1 MISADNNFNIT
12 FNSVKRR
19 LSADYGFDVSLKYED
34 RDGDMII
41 LASQNDLDDVFLNT
55 ETETI
60 NVTIAETLS
69 LPNLLLKGTGS
80 SSGRMGGSIS
90 TLGSSA
96 TGMTS
101 LYNTSNVN
109 NSLINTTSNKDWPRT
124 NSTDTMSSS
133 VVKSQSTLRPVNG
146 TRLDRFP
153 NIADGGA
160 QYKQQEIFNIRWKKG
175 EMLGQG
181 AFGVVYLGL
190 NIDSGEL
197 MAVKQMATEEVSKR
211 ELSSLENEIHLLRN
225 LRHPNIVRYIGTELN
240 PESMSIFLE
249 YVPGGSLKALI
260 DKFGQ
265 LEESVAKSY
274 TRQLL
279 IGLEYLHRHG
289 IAHRD
294 IKGANCLVGNDGV
307 IKLADFGNSKH
318 WRPPSTTAS
327 MGGGA
332 GTGKGPGGQ
341 TSSGDIKGAKFPL
354 FFGELLFSPFF
365 GDNICFI
372 VHLAL

>member
-1 MISADNNFNIT
+1 MR
-12 FNSVKRR
+12 KR
-19 LSADYGFDVSLKYED
+19 LSSDYGFDVSLKYED

-60 NVTIAETLS
+60 NVIISETLS
-69 LPNLLLKGTGS
+69 LPNLHLKGAAP
-80 SSGRMGGSIS
+80 SSGKMGGSMLNV
-90 TLGSSA
+90 TNTTG
-96 TGMTS
+96 GMTS

-109 NSLINTTSNKDWPRT
+109 TSLISTTRDWPKS

-133 VVKSQSTLRPVNG
+133 LSKSQSLRPANS

-160 QYKQQEIFNIRWKKG
+160 QHKQQEIFNIRWKKG

-190 NIDSGEL
+190 NIDTGEL

-327 MGGGA
+327 MGA
-332 GTGKGPGGQ
+332 GKGPGGQ
-341 TSSGDIKGAKFPL
+341 TSSGDIKGIARSCVIWFYLILLCRCLIMLLKCSVCQIERPHCHLHFL
-354 FFGELLFSPFF
+354 F
-365 GDNICFI
+365 II
-372 VHLAL
+372 T

>member
-1 MISADNNFNIT
+1 
-12 FNSVKRR
+12 
-19 LSADYGFDVSLKYED
+19 VSLKYED
-34 RDGDMII
+34 RDGDTII
-41 LASQNDLDDVFLNT
+41 LASQNDLDDIFMYGEND
-55 ETETI
+55 TI
-60 NVTIAETLS
+60 NVFVSETLS
-69 LPNLLLKGTGS
+69 LPNLQLKGSAS
-80 SSGRMGGSIS
+80 SSRLGTTSSLTSGS
-90 TLGSSA
+90 A
-96 TGMTS
+96 MTS
-101 LYNTSNVN
+101 LYTTGTVN
-109 NSLINTTSNKDWPRT
+109 NSLLASTFNTVNSARDWPKPT
-124 NSTDTMSSS
+124 NADLSSS
-133 VVKSQSTLRPVNG
+133 IGTNKSQSILRPING

-153 NIADGGA
+153 NISENPSL
-160 QYKQQEIFNIRWKKG
+160 QRQQEVFNIRWKKG

-197 MAVKQMATEEVSKR
+197 MAVKQMATEDVSKR
-211 ELSSLENEIHLLRN
+211 ELSSLENEIYLLRN

-318 WRPPSTTAS
+318 WRPPSTTGS

-332 GTGKGPGGQ
+332 GAGQGLGAGKGQ
-341 TSSGDIKGAKFPL
+341 TSSGDIKG
-354 FFGELLFSPFF
+354 EE
-365 GDNICFI
+365 I
-372 VHLAL
+372 

>member
-1 MISADNNFNIT
+1 MIILHFYSM
-12 FNSVKRR
+12 KKR
-19 LSADYGFDVSLKYED
+19 LSTDYGFDVSLKYED

-60 NVTIAETLS
+60 NVIISETLS
-69 LPNLLLKGTGS
+69 LPNLQLKGTS
-80 SSGRMGGSIS
+80 ARMGMS
-90 TLGSSA
+90 TASSA
-96 TGMTS
+96 GMTS

-109 NSLINTTSNKDWPRT
+109 MSSINTMRDWPKSNT
-124 NSTDTMSSS
+124 TDTMSSS
-133 VVKSQSTLRPVNG
+133 ISKSQSIRPVNG
-146 TRLDRFP
+146 ARLDRFP

-160 QYKQQEIFNIRWKKG
+160 QHKQEIFNIRWKKG

-327 MGGGA
+327 IGP
-332 GTGKGPGGQ
+332 GKGPGGQ
-341 TSSGDIKGAKFPL
+341 TSSGDIKGNCWR
-354 FFGELLFSPFF
+354 SVSY
-365 GDNICFI
+365 ISC
-372 VHLAL
+372 

>member
-1 MISADNNFNIT
+1 M
-12 FNSVKRR
+12 
-19 LSADYGFDVSLKYED
+19 KYED
-34 RDGDMII
+34 QDGDVII
-41 LASQNDLDDVFLNT
+41 IASQNDLDDIFMYG
-55 ETETI
+55 ESDTI
-60 NVTIAETLS
+60 NVFISETLS
-69 LPNLLLKGTGS
+69 LPNLQLKGST
-80 SSGRMGGSIS
+80 SSGRLSNAPSVPGS
-90 TLGSSA
+90 
-96 TGMTS
+96 TGNLAS
-101 LYNTSNVN
+101 LYSTSNVN
-109 NSLINTTSNKDWPRT
+109 NSTLNSNMNTI
-124 NSTDTMSSS
+124 NSTRDWSRSNTSDFSGSIGGTM
-133 VVKSQSTLRPVNG
+133 KSQTLLRPING

-153 NIADGGA
+153 NISENSY
-160 QYKQQEIFNIRWKKG
+160 QNRNQEIYNIRWKKG

-197 MAVKQMATEEVSKR
+197 MAVKQMATEDVSKR
-211 ELSSLENEIHLLRN
+211 ELSSLENEIQLLRN

-260 DKFGQ
+260 DKFGS
-265 LEESVAKSY
+265 LEESVARSY

-318 WRPPSTTAS
+318 WRPPSATAT
-327 MGGGA
+327 GGASTGA
-332 GTGKGPGGQ
+332 GTNSNKTGTQ
-341 TSSGDIKGAKFPL
+341 SSSGDIKGK
-354 FFGELLFSPFF
+354 
-365 GDNICFI
+365 
-372 VHLAL
+372 LAF